1 MTLTR
6 ALLFVAFG
14 IGLLIPRSSAVAQ
27 EAMLPPPMPVADGMP
42 PENVEDASREPEG
55 ERASPFEDKIET
67 DRDAFTPVTTTAG
80 VNRLIMESSYSF
92 IDNRGA
98 PDTHSFPELLFR
110 YGVLKRLE
118 LRLGWN
124 YEVGG
129 GGNVVSGNES
139 EEGVDTS
146 HLTREQRMLYGL
158 KVQVS
163 EQDAWMPASVV
174 ILQGFTPTGG
184 DATATQL
191 LADYAFGWRLPNR
204 WRFDSSIRFITD
216 SDKGD
221 RFEVWAPSAVLRIP
235 IGERFQVH
243 AEYFGLFSENRQDN
257 FVHHFFS
264 PGTHYL
270 ITPNLE
276 VGLRV
281 GWGLNEQSARF
292 FSNVG
297 FGVRF

>member
-1 MTLTR
+1 MS
-6 ALLFVAFG
+6 LLDPG
-14 IGLLIPRSSAVAQ
+14 SKIGAQ
-27 EAMLPPPMPVADGMP
+27 EALPPTPAPAIDGFP
-42 PENVEDASREPEG
+42 LEGPEEGRRETG
-55 ERASPFEDKIET
+55 EERTSPFADHIET

-80 VNRLIMESSYSF
+80 LNRLIMESSYSF
-92 IDNRGA
+92 LDNRGA
-98 PDTHSFPELLFR
+98 PDTHSFPELLLR
-110 YGVLKRLE
+110 YGVLKGVE

-139 EEGVDTS
+139 TEGVDTS
-146 HLTREQRMLYGL
+146 HLTREQKVLYGV
-158 KVQVS
+158 KVQVT
-163 EQDAWMPASVV
+163 EQEDWIPASIA

-191 LADYAFGWRLPNR
+191 QADYTFGWRFPNR
-204 WRFDSSIRFITD
+204 WRWDSSIRFATD
-216 SDKGD
+216 SDSGN
-221 RFEVWAPSAVLRIP
+221 RFEVWAPSTVLRIP

-243 AEYFGLFSENRQDN
+243 AEYFGEFSQNRQDN
-257 FVHHFFS
+257 FVRHFFS

-276 VGLRV
+276 LGLRV